1 MASREQPRP
10 SDSPLLG
17 EQSERAPVLQWVG
30 LFLAPATF
38 FAHLQIGYVLVPW
51 SCTRHNTVW
60 IHVVNL
66 LAVALAV
73 VGTWAAWRVHVRA
86 ESGASND
93 GPGTVP
99 RTRFLGVVGLGM
111 SGMFVLLLVAQ
122 AIEAI
127 SLSPCQ

>member
-1 MASREQPRP
+1 MATRESVAS
-10 SDSPLLG
+10 SDAALLG
-17 EQSERAPVLQWVG
+17 AQAERAPVLQWVG

-51 SCTRHNTVW
+51 SCTRHLDVW

-66 LAVALAV
+66 LAIALAV
-73 VGTWAAWRVHVRA
+73 VGTGAAWHVHARA
-86 ESGASND
+86 ESAANND
-93 GPGTVP
+93 DAGTVP
-99 RTRFLGVVGLGM
+99 RTRFLGVIGLGM
-111 SGMFVLLLVAQ
+111 SAMFVLLLVAQ

>member
-1 MASREQPRP
+1 MDPRERPRA
-10 SDSPLLG
+10 SDSSLLG

-38 FAHLQIGYVLVPW
+38 FAHLQIGYLLVPW
-51 SCTRHNTVW
+51 SCTRQNTVW

-66 LAVALAV
+66 LSVLLAAA
-73 VGTWAAWRVHVRA
+73 GTWAAWRAHARA
-86 ESGASND
+86 ESAASND

>member
-1 MASREQPRP
+1 MASPDRQR
-10 SDSPLLG
+10 SADSILLG
-17 EQSERAPVLQWVG
+17 ERDERAPALQWVG
-30 LFLAPATF
+30 LFLAPAVF
-38 FAHLQIGYVLVPW
+38 FAHLQVGYVLVPW
-51 SCTRHNTVW
+51 SCTKHNNVW

-73 VGTWAAWRVHVRA
+73 LGTWAAWRVHARA
-86 ESGASND
+86 ESAASNE

-111 SGMFVLLLVAQ
+111 SAMFVLLLVAQ
-122 AIEAI
+122 AIEAL